1 MRLMNRLVSIIV
13 PVYNM
18 QDYLVETMDSLTACT
33 YSPLEI
39 VVYNDGSA
47 DRSLAIL
54 KEYAEKD
61 SRIRLFSDG
70 NSGVC
75 ATRNKAIREAKGDYI
90 LPFDADNILVQGYV
104 EQAVD
109 VLEKNPEIKVVG
121 CRIEMFGDK
130 SGMMPLRKYSK
141 QLLARKN
148 MIDNCS
154 MFRRADWMKTR
165 GYSETIQGWEDWD
178 MWIEML
184 KTGGEYCQLPITG
197 FKYRVRGGSRRLS
210 TRNKKNTVIAS
221 INKDHA
227 AFENKML
234 GGPLREKRTWSRFI
248 NFFSSILGKRSFE
261 ASDLYDAEEVFSM
274 PEDFVSSGLTI
285 YKGRNEL
292 KKFDGKG
299 WVVKSFKAPN
309 IFRAIIYG
317 WLTKSKARRSFEYG
331 SLLLEKGI
339 NNPKPIGYVENR
351 AFGLLKDSYYISE
364 CSACGH
370 TFWDLIKNKEFENR
384 EEILRAIGIF
394 TAKMHEA
401 GVIHKDYSAG
411 NILFSSSKPYKIE
424 VVDLNRLTFKKNVSS
439 NEGIKNF
446 ERLNIDKA
454 ALEVMAE
461 AYAEARGFDVAECKE
476 NIVKMRWYKHVKAG
490 CTNL

>member
-1 MRLMNRLVSIIV
+1 MSSKLVSIIV

-18 QDYLVETMDSLTACT
+18 QDYLVETMDSLTACA

-39 VVYNDGSA
+39 IVYNDGST
-47 DRSLAIL
+47 DNSLDIL
-54 KEYAEKD
+54 KAYAGKD
-61 SRIRLFSDG
+61 SRVRLFSDA

-75 ATRNKAIREAKGDYI
+75 ATRNKAIREAKGEYI

-104 EQAVD
+104 EQAAD
-109 VLEKNPEIKVVG
+109 VLDRSQEVKVVG
-121 CRIEMFGDK
+121 CRIEMFGEK

-154 MFRRADWMKTR
+154 MFRREDWMKTR

-184 KTGGEYCQLPITG
+184 KTGGEYVQLPIVG

-221 INKDHA
+221 INRDHA
-227 AFENKML
+227 AFVNKML

-261 ASDLYDAEEVFSM
+261 VSDLYEAEEVFSM
-274 PEDFVSSGLTI
+274 PENFGLSGTTI
-285 YKGRNEL
+285 YKGRNEI
-292 KKFDGKG
+292 KKIDGKS
-299 WVVKSFKAPN
+299 WVVKSFKVPN
-309 IFRAIIYG
+309 VFRAIIYG
-317 WLTKSKARRSFEYG
+317 WFTKSKAQRSFEYG
-331 SLLLEKGI
+331 KLLHEKGVD
-339 NNPKPIGYVENR
+339 NPQPIGFVENR
-351 AFGLLKDSYYISE
+351 TFGLLRDSYYISE
-364 CSACGH
+364 CSVCNH
-370 TFWDLIKNKEFENR
+370 TFWDLIKNKDFQNR
-384 EEILRAIGIF
+384 EEILKSVGVF
-394 TAKMHEA
+394 TADMHKA

-411 NILFSSSKPYKIE
+411 NILFTASSPYVIQ
-424 VVDLNRLTFKKNVSS
+424 VVDLNRLSFKDSIS
-439 NEGIKNF
+439 LDEGIKNF

-454 ALEVMAE
+454 ALEIMAE
-461 AYAEARGFDVAECKE
+461 AYAVERGFNVAECKE
-476 NIVKMRWYKHVKAG
+476 KIVKMRWYKHVKAG